1 LPDHQEIAQEIAPPP
16 DVSDEIG
23 ASLASVWARYVG
35 ARPTEAT
42 IEVETG
48 VVRWLLVDGAGEF
61 ERGLKS
67 TNEGRDEASPEFT
80 LTGFRRETSA
90 VVSRATHNRVVAR
103 MSKSNKDTGV
113 ATETFILD
121 AIRKKQ

>member
-1 LPDHQEIAQEIAPPP
+1 LPDQQEIAPVAPPP

-35 ARPTEAT
+35 ARPTEAK
-42 IEVETG
+42 IEVEVG
-48 VVRWLLVDGAGEF
+48 VVRWILVDGAGEF

-67 TNEGRDEASPEFT
+67 TNEGREGAGPEFT
-80 LTGFRRETSA
+80 ITGFRRETSA
-90 VVSRATHNRVVAR
+90 AVSRATHNRVVAR
-103 MSKSNKDTGV
+103 MSKSDKNTGV